1 MALVDEFAARGAGQT
16 DNIAADLAG
25 MDAKALN
32 AANDVEVE
40 TLVAAQKAQRVSA
53 ADDVAT
59 YAKSVK
65 EANPWLVINEGT
77 AASDLTT
84 TTKAL
89 RTALKDPEGLAKGG
103 ANVLKPLRVQ
113 ANAIKASIDD
123 AEAIVAKL
131 GKTSAKMSEDIG
143 IALRKMP
150 DDAAEVAL
158 NARQARRYGDW
169 ADVKVKRNAEL
180 TVTREQAQKFGEAL
194 SSGEILGQGKASL
207 DKLGGL
213 LEQNKALQAKIEGS
227 LVNKSELVSPR
238 LKEIADAKLGLSAA
252 GGPKGAAEQMLSG
265 AVYSGAAGVAYASG
279 VPGAEY
285 LAPFIGA
292 KAAGLVGSKVFGRMG
307 SAATNVA
314 KRASAGVSKFLEIGG
329 KFAPAAPVLATKV
342 LSSVA
347 FGSSREESK
356 PSKSEGKPTRLADVY
371 RKRTDELKAQTT
383 YGPDGIPVMRP
394 EARRAMAARLAPIAA
409 GSPVMADR
417 METLAARRLE
427 FLAGKVPRRPDLGGM
442 RTGPDRWQPSDME
455 MRAFARYVAAV
466 EDPAAIVD
474 RLADGSVTPED
485 AEAMRAVYPEMMAD
499 ITRQII
505 EGLPTLRQSLPY
517 SRRLALSVF
526 SGVPVDPSM
535 DPHVLAT
542 LQASFTEE
550 PGTEGGSQAP
560 KAAPAFGSVKNQEA
574 TPSQARQGV

>member
-1 MALVDEFAARGAGQT
+1 V
-16 DNIAADLAG
+16 
-25 MDAKALN
+25 DAKALN

-40 TLVAAQKAQRVSA
+40 TLVQAQKAQRVSA
-53 ADDVAT
+53 ASDVAT
-59 YAKSVK
+59 YEKAVK

-89 RTALKDPEGLAKGG
+89 RTALKDPDGLAKGG

-143 IALRKMP
+143 SALSKLP
-150 DDAAEVAL
+150 DDATEVAL

-180 TVTREQAQKFGEAL
+180 TVTRAQAQKFGEAL
-194 SSGEILGQGKASL
+194 ASGEILGQGKASL

-227 LVNKSELVSPR
+227 LVAKSELVSPR
-238 LKEIADAKLGLSAA
+238 LKEIADAKLGLSDR
-252 GGPKGAAEQMLSG
+252 GGKKGIGEQMLG
-265 AVYSGAAGVAYASG
+265 GTAYSTAASLTSAIPFVG
-279 VPGAEY
+279 PF
-285 LAPFIGA
+285 LAPFVGA
-292 KAAGLVGSKVFGRMG
+292 KAAGMVGEKVFGRMG

-314 KRASAGVSKFLEIGG
+314 KRASAGVSKFLEVGA
-329 KFAPAAPVLATKV
+329 KVAPAAPVLATKV
-342 LSSVA
+342 LGSVA
-347 FGSSREESK
+347 FGSSRDESK
-356 PSKSEGKPTRLADVY
+356 PSKSDSKPTRLADVY

-383 YGPDGIPVMRP
+383 YGPDGVPVMRP

-442 RTGPDRWQPSDME
+442 KTGPDRWQPSDME

-466 EDPAAIVD
+466 EDPAGIVD

-517 SRRLALSVF
+517 GRRLALSIF

-542 LQASFTEE
+542 LQASFTDE

-560 KAAPAFGSVKNQEA
+560 QAAPQFGSVKNQEA
-574 TPSQARQGV
+574 TPSQARQGA